1 MNNDFE
7 KGYQFSLSNLSSAAG
22 AQMSAQWIGSVQD
35 TIDEMSQSMTETA
48 QQKNL
53 DADKLQGFMAE
64 IFHTSTFNANAK
76 IHHSST
82 VATQPDV
89 NTLGSADVTLNDG
102 SQFSL
107 KYYKTGSASAAKQ
120 AESLFERY
128 SKLKANAEK
137 SGKEYMSFEEFLQRK
152 GLSPDSTAH
161 QSLYFGQ
168 GKLIPTEQ
176 LEDAKR
182 FLREKIEKE
191 AVNRPELALKYKEVL
206 ESLTDVVSDGKGNC
220 SVKLTRE
227 QAQALAQAA
236 KSGNIDKSLLDQ
248 CGLKLSDL
256 VTPKD
261 IMVEAFR
268 AGMSAAV
275 ISLALSIAPVIV
287 NCISKLIS
295 TGELSVEELKTS
307 GFRAASA
314 GAKSFLTGALS
325 AAVTT
330 CCKTGRLGE
339 ALMDANPSAI
349 GALVVLSV
357 ETVECSLKFAL
368 GKISKLELAQ
378 NLVRLY
384 ITTAFSSVTGMV
396 LQAAFPAAPV
406 VAYLIGS
413 FVGSVI
419 GGFVYSASEKLLLSF
434 CVSSG
439 CTFFGLVTQDY
450 TLPQEVLDTLGID
463 TFQADS
469 IDVDLFEPD
478 RFEADTFVPDSF
490 EYEKIGIKVLNR
502 GIIEVYSIGYV

>member
-1 MNNDFE
+1 MDNDFE
-7 KGYQFSLSNLSSAAG
+7 KGYRFSLSNLSSATG
-22 AQMSAQWIGSVQD
+22 SQMSGQWIDSVQD
-35 TIDEMSQSMTETA
+35 TIDEMSQSMVETS

-53 DADKLQGFMAE
+53 DVGQLQGFMAE
-64 IFHTSTFNANAK
+64 IFHKSTLNANAK

-89 NTLGSADVTLNDG
+89 NTLGSADVTLNNG
-102 SQFSL
+102 LQYSL

-137 SGKEYMSFEEFLQRK
+137 SGKEYISFEEFLRRK
-152 GLSPDSTAH
+152 GLSPDSNPH

-182 FLREKIEKE
+182 YLREKIEKE
-191 AVNRPELALKYKEVL
+191 SVNRPELAQKYREVL

-220 SVKLTRE
+220 SVKLTRD

-261 IMVEAFR
+261 IMDEAFR

-275 ISLALSIAPVIV
+275 ISLALSVAPVIV

-307 GFRAASA
+307 GFHAASA

-368 GKISKLELAQ
+368 GKISKPELAQ
-378 NLVRLY
+378 NLARLY
-384 ITTAFSSVTGMV
+384 ITTAFSSVTGVV

-450 TLPQEVLDTLGID
+450 KLPQEVLDSLGVKTLTPKMID
-463 TFQADS
+463 AKAFQPKAIAPITFAPKT
-469 IDVDLFEPD
+469 I
-478 RFEADTFVPDSF
+478 
-490 EYEKIGIKVLNR
+490 EYKKIEIKVLDR
-502 GIIEVYSIGYV
+502 GIIGVYKVGYV